1 MTGVTG
7 IGLQMQIDPAS
18 AQQLRGSEPTGGG
31 VAAQHEQDFAS
42 AVQKNSPV
50 EQIDAQP
57 ASSRNTMVSDG
68 MQRLDNLS
76 AGWRAD
82 RPGGAEIAHRH
93 MLFAGDPASA
103 PAPQESK
110 ATNKPESISDAM
122 DKAEQGF
129 VRGVN
134 LSVTTEL
141 MSNFSS
147 TITKTGN
154 SLMKGQ

>member
-1 MTGVTG
+1 MSAVTGV
-7 IGLQMQIDPAS
+7 GLQMQVDPAS
-18 AQQLRGSEPTGGG
+18 AQQFRGNEPANNGI
-31 VAAQHEQDFAS
+31 AAQHEQDFAA
-42 AVQKNSPV
+42 AVQRNAPV
-50 EQIDAQP
+50 QQIDAQP
-57 ASSRNTMVSDG
+57 ALDRNSMVSDG

-76 AGWRAD
+76 AAWRAD
-82 RPGGAEIAHRH
+82 QAGSTETTRRH
-93 MLFAGDPASA
+93 TLFSGDPASA
-103 PAPQESK
+103 PAPQQ
-110 ATNKPESISDAM
+110 ADAANGPESLGAAM

-147 TITKTGN
+147 TVTKTGN

>member
-1 MTGVTG
+1 
-7 IGLQMQIDPAS
+7 MQRNFPI
-18 AQQLRGSEPTGGG
+18 
-31 VAAQHEQDFAS
+31 
-42 AVQKNSPV
+42 

-57 ASSRNTMVSDG
+57 ATTRNSMASDG

-76 AGWRAD
+76 AGWRTDQA
-82 RPGGAEIAHRH
+82 GSAETAHRQT
-93 MLFAGDPASA
+93 LFAGDPASA
-103 PAPQESK
+103 PPPQEAK
-110 ATNKPESISDAM
+110 AASGPQSLGEAM

>member
-1 MTGVTG
+1 MTAVT
-7 IGLQMQIDPAS
+7 IVGLQMQVDPTS
-18 AQQLRGSEPTGGG
+18 AQQLRGNAPANGG
-31 VAAQHEQDFAS
+31 VAAQHERDFAD
-42 AVQKNSPV
+42 AVQRNASV

-57 ASSRNTMVSDG
+57 ALTRNSMASDG

-76 AGWRAD
+76 AAWRAD
-82 RPGGAEIAHRH
+82 QAGSADTARRQT
-93 MLFAGDPASA
+93 LFSGDPASA
-103 PAPQESK
+103 PAPQGE
-110 ATNKPESISDAM
+110 ATNGSESLSAAM

-147 TITKTGN
+147 TVTKTGN